1 MKNSRQKQRQG
12 DREEQ
17 RTRDVSKSMTVS
29 EPDEYLDHG
38 GLCKRGKRIF
48 KVRRTADISMRNVEK
63 TSPKT
68 TLYLKSSHLP
78 PHQWMIRVK
87 SNSDNDLTLY
97 ESDSES
103 DSGSSDGQ
111 ANADKYTIELTTAQ
125 TSKKGRKTGHWAT
138 RYADFSCDLLG

>member
-1 MKNSRQKQRQG
+1 MKNGQQKQRQD
-12 DREEQ
+12 DREER
-17 RTRDVSKSMTVS
+17 RTRDVSESVTVP
-29 EPDEYLDHG
+29 EQDEYLDHD

-48 KVRRTADISMRNVEK
+48 KVRKTADILMRNVEK
-63 TSPKT
+63 TSQKT
-68 TLYLKSSHLP
+68 TLYLKSTHLS

-103 DSGSSDGQ
+103 DSGSSYGQ
-111 ANADKYTIELTTAQ
+111 ANADNYTVELTTAQ

>member
-29 EPDEYLDHG
+29 EPDEYLDHN

-63 TSPKT
+63 TSQKT

-87 SNSDNDLTLY
+87 NNSDNDLILY

-111 ANADKYTIELTTAQ
+111 ANDKFTIELTTAQ
-125 TSKKGRKTGHWAT
+125 TSRSGRKTGH
-138 RYADFSCDLLG
+138 

>member
-1 MKNSRQKQRQG
+1 MTVFV
-12 DREEQ
+12 REEK
-17 RTRDVSKSMTVS
+17 DFS
-29 EPDEYLDHG
+29 
-38 GLCKRGKRIF
+38 

-63 TSPKT
+63 TSQKT

-103 DSGSSDGQ
+103 DSGSTVMAKQMTNS
-111 ANADKYTIELTTAQ
+111 
-125 TSKKGRKTGHWAT
+125 
-138 RYADFSCDLLG
+138 LLS